1 MFGLKW
7 VVKFV
12 FYPML
17 IVIVGM
23 YYLIS
28 YLTIAI
34 VTIVSRIVICK
45 RTSKES
51 LIDSS
56 IEV

>member
-1 MFGLKW
+1 
-7 VVKFV
+7 
-12 FYPML
+12 ML

-23 YYLIS
+23 YYLVS
-28 YLTIAI
+28 YLTVAIAA
-34 VTIVSRIVICK
+34 VVSGIVICK

-56 IEV
+56 IEA

>member
-1 MFGLKW
+1 MIKSII
-7 VVKFV
+7 KFV

-28 YLTIAI
+28 YLTVAI
-34 VTIVSRIVICK
+34 VTIASAVVMCK
-45 RTSKES
+45 SHKKE
-51 LIDSS
+51 L
-56 IEV
+56 VVNK

>member
-1 MFGLKW
+1 MIKSII
-7 VVKFV
+7 KFV

-28 YLTIAI
+28 YLTVAI
-34 VTIVSRIVICK
+34 VTIVSGIAICK
-45 RTSKES
+45 SCKKE
-51 LIDSS
+51 I
-56 IEV
+56 